1 MHAPLPLTR
10 DLVLIGGGHAHAL
23 VLLKWAMDP
32 LPGARLTLIDPNPVA
47 PYTGMLP
54 GHIAGH
60 YPREALEMNL
70 VALARRAGARI
81 ILGRAEGL
89 DPVAQTVQVP
99 GRPPVAYD
107 VASLDIGITSD
118 LPALPGFADHGVGA
132 KPLGA
137 YAGRWAEFVARAGDA
152 PQMVVL
158 GAGVA
163 GVELALAMDHR
174 LAAHPGRRITL
185 IERATALPHLGRRAR
200 ARLLALLAE
209 HGIALLEGAEASAL
223 AADHVTLADGRQIPS
238 DFTVAAA
245 GSRPQGWLKDTG
257 LGLHDGFVAV
267 GETLQSLSHPEV
279 FAAGDCAHLSHAPRP
294 KAGVFAVREAPI
306 LFHNLRAALSGAELR
321 PYNPQRDYLKL
332 ISLGGKQALAEKWGL
347 PLQGGWLW
355 RQKDR
360 IDARFMTMVQRLPR
374 MPIPA
379 LPHPHALGLAEALG
393 DKPLCGGCGA
403 KVGPATLRAALA
415 DLPTPDGSIGAG
427 DDAALVPM
435 GGARVLLATDHLRA
449 VTEDSFLMARIA
461 ATHALGDLFAMGA
474 TPTAALASLILPR
487 LSEPLQARTLAEIT
501 AGLRAILDAEGVA
514 LVGGHTT
521 IGSELTIGL
530 TVTGPAPDRPLTKSG
545 ARPGDALILTKPLG
559 SGVLLAAEMQGLAPG
574 RAVAALWPML
584 AQSQAA
590 AARLLAPHA
599 HAMTDVTGFG
609 LAGHLD
615 EMLSDPTLGARVDLA
630 ALPLYD
636 GAQDLAARG
645 LASSIAPANRA
656 ALIGRL
662 AAPATPRAA
671 LLVDPQT
678 AGGLLAAVPPETAAP
693 LLSALHD
700 AGYCAARIGT
710 ITQRSHGSPAI
721 TAA

>member
-70 VALARRAGARI
+70 IALARRAGARMI
-81 ILGRAEGL
+81 PGRAEGL
-89 DPVAQTVQVP
+89 DPVAQTV
-99 GRPPVAYD
+99 
-107 VASLDIGITSD
+107 ITSD

-137 YAGRWAEFVARAGDA
+137 YAGRWAAFVETAGPA
-152 PQMVVL
+152 PQIVVL
-158 GAGVA
+158 GAGVG

-174 LAAHPGRRITL
+174 LADRPGRRITL
-185 IERATALPHLGRRAR
+185 IERARALPHLGPRAR
-200 ARLLALLAE
+200 ARLLALLEAR
-209 HGIALLEGAEASAL
+209 GIALLENAQAVAVSSAE
-223 AADHVTLADGRQIPS
+223 VTLSDGRRIAS
-238 DFTVAAA
+238 DFTLAAA
-245 GSRPQGWLKDTG
+245 GSRPQGWLAATG
-257 LGLHDGFVAV
+257 LALHEGFVAV
-267 GETLQSLSHPEV
+267 GDTLQSLSHPGV

-294 KAGVFAVREAPI
+294 KAGVFAVREAPF
-306 LFHNLRAALSGAELR
+306 LFHNLRAALSGGAMR
-321 PYNPQRDYLKL
+321 RYQPQRDYLKL
-332 ISLGGKQALAEKWGL
+332 ISLGGKEALADKWGL
-347 PLQGGWLW
+347 PLQGAWLW

-360 IDARFMTMVQRLPR
+360 IDARFMAMVQSPPA
-374 MPIPA
+374 MPAPA
-379 LPHPHALGLAEALG
+379 LPRAHARGLAEALG

-415 DLPTPDGSIGAG
+415 DLPVPEGTLGAG
-427 DDAALVPM
+427 DDAALVNL

-449 VTEDSFLMARIA
+449 VTEDPYLMARIA

-474 TPTAALASLILPR
+474 APQAALAHLILPR

-501 AGLRAILDAEGVA
+501 AGLRRVLEAEGVA

-521 IGSELTIGL
+521 LGSELTIGL
-530 TVTGPAPDRPLTKSG
+530 TVTGPAPQRPLTKSG

-574 RAVAALWPML
+574 RAIAALWPML
-584 AQSQAA
+584 CQSQAA

-599 HAMTDVTGFG
+599 RALTDITGFG

-615 EMLSDPTLGARVDLA
+615 EMLSPALGARIDLA

-636 GAQDLAARG
+636 GAEDLAATG

-656 ALIGRL
+656 ALLGRL
-662 AAPATPRAA
+662 AAPGTPRAA

-678 AGGLLAAVPPETAAP
+678 AGGLLAAIPPESGTTLLAA
-693 LLSALHD
+693 LAA
-700 AGYCAARIGT
+700 AGYSAARIGT
-710 ITQRSHGSPAI
+710 IVAHQPGTPAI